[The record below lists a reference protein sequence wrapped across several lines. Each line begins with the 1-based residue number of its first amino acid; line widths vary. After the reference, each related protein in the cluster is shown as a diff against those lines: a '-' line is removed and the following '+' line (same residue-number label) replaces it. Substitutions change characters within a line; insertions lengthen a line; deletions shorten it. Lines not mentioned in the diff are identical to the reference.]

1 MNKELKLLGNISL
14 AILFLGTLITISLTN
29 IVQSKLTNDEVFE
42 QVTFLYK

>member
-14 AILFLGTLITISLTN
+14 AILLVGTLITISLTN
-29 IVQSKLTNDEVFE
+29 IVQSKLDNDEIFE